1 MPEGPLGRITVTTA
15 DGAELRVWEH
25 PAHDTPHRMLPTVVL
40 AHGWTLT
47 HQSWLPVVEQL
58 QGLRAVRVVL
68 YDQRGHGASTL
79 GRGTASIRDL
89 AHDLAA
95 VIDAMVPD
103 GRLVLGGHSMGGM
116 AVMAYAGTHADQLRD
131 RVGGVALVAT
141 SSGDLGKPLP
151 SLTEVALRIASRGP
165 RIPAGLAA
173 RAGTPRSLLFGDA
186 PHPAHVKAVRDQI
199 AGTHIPTFGKFY
211 AAFNDHDETEA
222 LAHLDGIPT
231 TVLVGERDRLTSVR
245 HSRRIAE
252 LAPHSSLRVLAGRGH
267 MLAYEATAEVVSAL
281 VELVD
286 GAASQTQPD

>member
-1 MPEGPLGRITVTTA
+1 MPDGPLGRITVTTP

-25 PAHDTPHRMLPTVVL
+25 PAHDAPHPALPTVVL

-47 HQSWLPVVEQL
+47 HRSWVPVVGRL
-58 QGLRAVRVVL
+58 QDVRPVRVVL

-79 GRGTASIRDL
+79 GRGPASIRGL

-95 VIDAMVPD
+95 VIDALVPH
-103 GRLVLGGHSMGGM
+103 GRIVIGGHSMGGM
-116 AVMAYAGTHADQLRD
+116 AVMAYAGTHAEQLRA

-151 SLTEVALRIASRGP
+151 SLTEIALRIASRGP

-173 RAGTPRSLLFGDA
+173 RAGTPRDLLFGDT
-186 PHPAHVKAVRDQI
+186 PHPADVKAVRDQI

-211 AAFNDHDETEA
+211 TAFNDHDETEA

-252 LAPHSSLRVLAGRGH
+252 LAPHSDLRVLSGRGH
-267 MLAYEATAEVVSAL
+267 MLAYEATPEVVSAL

-286 GAASQTQPD
+286 GAAAQAEPD